1 MKEKDW
7 SHYQSGTLNDEVA
20 TLLKDFMDNYS
31 DYNNVV
37 ELGCGA
43 GNETVYMI
51 KKGYNVVAID
61 RQLNPNFILD
71 RLTEEEKNRV
81 TFIEKDFSELE
92 IPKCDCLTAFFSIPF
107 CKQDY
112 FNNLWNNIY
121 ESLNDNGYFVGQLFG
136 DRDAWNVVDWVNTFS
151 KEQVLKYLDKYEV
164 LKFEEVE
171 YIRESDNKKWHYF
184 DIIAKKK

>member
-37 ELGCGA
+37 DLGCGA

-51 KKGYNVVAID
+51 KNGYNVVAID
-61 RQLNPNFILD
+61 RQLNQNYILD
-71 RLTEEEKNRV
+71 RLTNEEKKRV
-81 TFIEKDFSELE
+81 SFIEKDFSELE
-92 IPKCDCLTAFFSIPF
+92 IPKCDCLTAFFSI
-107 CKQDY
+107 
-112 FNNLWNNIY
+112 
-121 ESLNDNGYFVGQLFG
+121 NGYFVGQLFG

-151 KEQVLKYLDKYEV
+151 KEQVLNYLDKYEV